1 MSVGERG
8 ARRPAAGMPSPV
20 SMASQVRFW
29 LIVLAVTLV
38 GIYLLRSMLLPF
50 VAGMAVAYLLDPIC
64 DRLERWGLSR
74 TWATTIVTVSFVLLC
89 VLVLL
94 LIIPT
99 LINQI
104 ATFIERAPEYL
115 ASLQHEA
122 NALLDR
128 LRDRLDPTSE
138 QKLQGILSDTTGKIF
153 GWVTGVLGRI
163 VTGGVAFF
171 NFVDRKSTRL
181 NSSH

>member
-1 MSVGERG
+1 MRGGQPG
-8 ARRPAAGMPSPV
+8 ARRRAAGMPSPV

-64 DRLERWGLSR
+64 DKLERWMSR
-74 TWATTIVTVSFVLLC
+74 TWATALVTLFFVLLC

-94 LIIPT
+94 LIIP
-99 LINQI
+99 
-104 ATFIERAPEYL
+104 
-115 ASLQHEA
+115 
-122 NALLDR
+122 
-128 LRDRLDPTSE
+128 
-138 QKLQGILSDTTGKIF
+138 
-153 GWVTGVLGRI
+153 
-163 VTGGVAFF
+163 
-171 NFVDRKSTRL
+171 DRKSTRL

>member
-64 DRLERWGLSR
+64 DKLERWMSR
-74 TWATTIVTVSFVLLC
+74 TWATALVTLFFVLLC

-94 LIIPT
+94 LIIPAVASQMVT
-99 LINQI
+99 LL
-104 ATFIERAPEYL
+104 ERVPEY
-115 ASLQHEA
+115 AAAVEREA
-122 NALLDR
+122 NQLLEM
-128 LRDRLDPTSE
+128 LRERLDPS
-138 QKLQGILSDTTGKIF
+138 KI
-153 GWVTGVLGRI
+153 GRAH
-163 VTGGVAFF
+163 V
-171 NFVDRKSTRL
+171 
-181 NSSH
+181 